1 MCRKTV
7 GVRDAVMAVLL
18 VEASMQTCA
27 LIPGI
32 TNLHASFPEE
42 SLAEYLSRGRNIL
55 MFVC

>member
-32 TNLHASFPEE
+32 TNLHASFPED
-42 SLAEYLSRGRNIL
+42 SLAEYLPRGVSLI
-55 MFVC
+55 